1 VISCHNW
8 KLTASLAGQFRAGRE
23 KEIDPIAGLKVGW
36 DHTQTEI
43 GIIAMK
49 TGIFREE
56 LPGERK
62 SIINLLMTG
71 YLVVVSI
78 LGYMAF
84 YLSIQMG
91 QIDRV
96 IHQMQPASMT
106 ADEIN
111 VIKERLS
118 MTTNRLSNES
128 KWIAILGVAFSIIG
142 GIYTYNLVIRP
153 LRKLVTYAET
163 GEGELPEIKTNNE
176 IKQLMTAITGGST
189 ESPEKQNTA
198 NS

>member
-1 VISCHNW
+1 
-8 KLTASLAGQFRAGRE
+8 
-23 KEIDPIAGLKVGW
+23 
-36 DHTQTEI
+36 
-43 GIIAMK
+43 MK
-49 TGIFREE
+49 TGIFRDE

-62 SIINLLMTG
+62 SIVNLLLTG

-96 IHQMQPASMT
+96 INQMQPASMT
-106 ADEIN
+106 VDEIN
-111 VIKERLS
+111 VIKARLT

-128 KWIAILGVAFSIIG
+128 KWIAILGGLFSVIG

-163 GEGELPEIKTNNE
+163 GEGELPEIKVNNE
-176 IKQLMTAITGGST
+176 IKQLMTAITEGPTS
-189 ESPEKQNTA
+189 SPEKQDTG

>member
-1 VISCHNW
+1 
-8 KLTASLAGQFRAGRE
+8 
-23 KEIDPIAGLKVGW
+23 
-36 DHTQTEI
+36 
-43 GIIAMK
+43 MK
-49 TGIFREE
+49 TGIFRDE

-96 IHQMQPASMT
+96 IHKMQPASMT
-106 ADEIN
+106 VDEIN

-118 MTTNRLSNES
+118 MTTHRLSNEA
-128 KWIAILGVAFSIIG
+128 KWIAILGGLFSVIG
-142 GIYTYNLVIRP
+142 GLYTYNLVIRP

-176 IKQLMTAITGGST
+176 IKQLMTAITGGPAPT
-189 ESPEKQNTA
+189 PEKQNTA

>member
-1 VISCHNW
+1 
-8 KLTASLAGQFRAGRE
+8 
-23 KEIDPIAGLKVGW
+23 
-36 DHTQTEI
+36 
-43 GIIAMK
+43 MK
-49 TGIFREE
+49 TGIFRDE

-71 YLVVVSI
+71 YLVVISI

-96 IHQMQPASMT
+96 IHEMQPASMT

-111 VIKERLS
+111 VIKARLS
-118 MTTNRLSNES
+118 MSANRLGNES
-128 KWIAILGVAFSIIG
+128 KWIAILGGLFAVIG

-163 GEGELPEIKTNNE
+163 GEGELPEIKVNNE
-176 IKQLMTAITGGST
+176 IKQLMTAITEGPT
-189 ESPEKQNTA
+189 PSPEKQDTA
-198 NS
+198 IS

>member
-1 VISCHNW
+1 
-8 KLTASLAGQFRAGRE
+8 
-23 KEIDPIAGLKVGW
+23 
-36 DHTQTEI
+36 
-43 GIIAMK
+43 MK
-49 TGIFREE
+49 TGIFRDE

-71 YLVVVSI
+71 YLVVISI

-96 IHQMQPASMT
+96 IHEMQPASMT

-111 VIKERLS
+111 VIKARLS
-118 MTTNRLSNES
+118 MSANRLSNES
-128 KWIAILGVAFSIIG
+128 KWIAILGGLFAVIG

-163 GEGELPEIKTNNE
+163 GEGELPEIKVNNE
-176 IKQLMTAITGGST
+176 IKQLMTAITEGPT
-189 ESPEKQNTA
+189 EPSEKQDTA

>member
-1 VISCHNW
+1 
-8 KLTASLAGQFRAGRE
+8 
-23 KEIDPIAGLKVGW
+23 
-36 DHTQTEI
+36 
-43 GIIAMK
+43 MK
-49 TGIFREE
+49 TGIFRDE

-62 SIINLLMTG
+62 SIVNLLLTG

-106 ADEIN
+106 VEEIN
-111 VIKERLS
+111 VIKERLT

-128 KWIAILGVAFSIIG
+128 KWIAILGGLFSVIG

-153 LRKLVTYAET
+153 LRKLVTYVET
-163 GEGELPEIKTNNE
+163 GEGELPEIKVNNE
-176 IKQLMTAITGGST
+176 IKQLMTAITEGPAL
-189 ESPEKQNTA
+189 SPEKQNTD

>member
-1 VISCHNW
+1 
-8 KLTASLAGQFRAGRE
+8 
-23 KEIDPIAGLKVGW
+23 
-36 DHTQTEI
+36 
-43 GIIAMK
+43 MK
-49 TGIFREE
+49 TGIFRDE

-71 YLVVVSI
+71 YLVVISI

-84 YLSIQMG
+84 YLHIQMG

-96 IHQMQPASMT
+96 IHEMQPASMT

-118 MTTNRLSNES
+118 MSTNRLSNEA
-128 KWIAILGVAFSIIG
+128 KWIAILGIAFSLIG
-142 GIYTYNLVIRP
+142 GLYTYNLVIRP

-163 GEGELPEIKTNNE
+163 GEGELPEIKNNNE
-176 IKQLMTAITGGST
+176 IKQLMTAITGGPA
-189 ESPEKQNTA
+189 EPPEEQNTA
-198 NS
+198 SS

>member
-1 VISCHNW
+1 
-8 KLTASLAGQFRAGRE
+8 
-23 KEIDPIAGLKVGW
+23 
-36 DHTQTEI
+36 
-43 GIIAMK
+43 MK
-49 TGIFREE
+49 TGIFRDE

-71 YLVVVSI
+71 YLVVISI

-118 MTTNRLSNES
+118 MTTNRLSNEA
-128 KWIAILGVAFSIIG
+128 KWIAILGGLFAVIG

-163 GEGELPEIKTNNE
+163 GEGELPEIKVNNE
-176 IKQLMTAITGGST
+176 IKQLMTAITDKT
-189 ESPEKQNTA
+189 PQPQESQNTT

>member
-1 VISCHNW
+1 
-8 KLTASLAGQFRAGRE
+8 
-23 KEIDPIAGLKVGW
+23 
-36 DHTQTEI
+36 
-43 GIIAMK
+43 MK
-49 TGIFREE
+49 TGIFRDE

-71 YLVVVSI
+71 YLVVISI

-118 MTTNRLSNES
+118 MTTNRLSNEA
-128 KWIAILGVAFSIIG
+128 KWIAILGGLFAVIG

-163 GEGELPEIKTNNE
+163 GEGELPEIKVNNE
-176 IKQLMTAITGGST
+176 IKQLMTAITGH
-189 ESPEKQNTA
+189 A
-198 NS
+198 NPPRDNQSAGNS

>member
-1 VISCHNW
+1 
-8 KLTASLAGQFRAGRE
+8 
-23 KEIDPIAGLKVGW
+23 
-36 DHTQTEI
+36 
-43 GIIAMK
+43 MK
-49 TGIFREE
+49 TGIFRDE

-71 YLVVVSI
+71 YLVVISI

-118 MTTNRLSNES
+118 MSANRLSNES
-128 KWIAILGVAFSIIG
+128 KWIAILGVVFSIIG
-142 GIYTYNLVIRP
+142 GFYTYNLVIRP

-163 GEGELPEIKTNNE
+163 GEGELPEIKNNNE
-176 IKQLMTAITGGST
+176 IKQLMTAITGGS
-189 ESPEKQNTA
+189 EEPSEEQNTA
-198 NS
+198 SS

>member
-1 VISCHNW
+1 
-8 KLTASLAGQFRAGRE
+8 
-23 KEIDPIAGLKVGW
+23 
-36 DHTQTEI
+36 
-43 GIIAMK
+43 MK
-49 TGIFREE
+49 TGIFRDE

-62 SIINLLMTG
+62 SIVNLLLTG

-96 IHQMQPASMT
+96 INQMQPASMT
-106 ADEIN
+106 VDEIN
-111 VIKERLS
+111 VIKARLT

-128 KWIAILGVAFSIIG
+128 KWIAILGGLFSVIG

-163 GEGELPEIKTNNE
+163 GEGELPEIKVNNE
-176 IKQLMTAITGGST
+176 IKQLMTAITEGPT
-189 ESPEKQNTA
+189 PAPEKQDTT

>member
-1 VISCHNW
+1 
-8 KLTASLAGQFRAGRE
+8 
-23 KEIDPIAGLKVGW
+23 
-36 DHTQTEI
+36 
-43 GIIAMK
+43 MK
-49 TGIFREE
+49 TGIFRDE

-71 YLVVVSI
+71 YLVVISI

-96 IHQMQPASMT
+96 IHEMQPASMT

-111 VIKERLS
+111 VIKARLS
-118 MTTNRLSNES
+118 MSTNRLSNES
-128 KWIAILGVAFSIIG
+128 KWIAILGGLFSVIG

-163 GEGELPEIKTNNE
+163 GEGELPEIKVDNE
-176 IKQLMTAITGGST
+176 IKQLMTAITEGPAP
-189 ESPEKQNTA
+189 SPEKQDIA

>member
-1 VISCHNW
+1 
-8 KLTASLAGQFRAGRE
+8 
-23 KEIDPIAGLKVGW
+23 
-36 DHTQTEI
+36 
-43 GIIAMK
+43 MK
-49 TGIFREE
+49 TGIFRDE

-71 YLVVVSI
+71 YLVVISI

-84 YLSIQMG
+84 YLHIQMG

-96 IHQMQPASMT
+96 VHEMKPASMT

-111 VIKERLS
+111 VVKERLS
-118 MTTNRLSNES
+118 MSTNRLSNEA
-128 KWIAILGVAFSIIG
+128 KWIAILGIAFSLIG

-163 GEGELPEIKTNNE
+163 GEGELPEIKNNNE
-176 IKQLMTAITGGST
+176 IKQLMTAITGEPT
-189 ESPEKQNTA
+189 ESSEKQNP
-198 NS
+198 

>member
-1 VISCHNW
+1 
-8 KLTASLAGQFRAGRE
+8 
-23 KEIDPIAGLKVGW
+23 
-36 DHTQTEI
+36 
-43 GIIAMK
+43 MK
-49 TGIFREE
+49 TGIFRDE

-96 IHQMQPASMT
+96 IHEMQPASMT

-118 MTTNRLSNES
+118 MSANRLSNES

-142 GIYTYNLVIRP
+142 GLYTYNLVIRP

-176 IKQLMTAITGGST
+176 IKQLMTAITSDAT
-189 ESPEKQNTA
+189 ESSDNQNPT
-198 NS
+198 NT

>member
-1 VISCHNW
+1 
-8 KLTASLAGQFRAGRE
+8 
-23 KEIDPIAGLKVGW
+23 
-36 DHTQTEI
+36 
-43 GIIAMK
+43 MK
-49 TGIFREE
+49 TGIFRDE

-71 YLVVVSI
+71 YLVVISI

-91 QIDRV
+91 QINRV

-118 MTTNRLSNES
+118 MSANRLSNE
-128 KWIAILGVAFSIIG
+128 WIAILGVVFSIIG
-142 GIYTYNLVIRP
+142 GFYTYNLVIRP

-163 GEGELPEIKTNNE
+163 GEGELPEIKNNNE
-176 IKQLMTAITGGST
+176 IKQLMTAITGGS
-189 ESPEKQNTA
+189 EEPSEEQNTA
-198 NS
+198 SS

>member
-1 VISCHNW
+1 
-8 KLTASLAGQFRAGRE
+8 
-23 KEIDPIAGLKVGW
+23 
-36 DHTQTEI
+36 
-43 GIIAMK
+43 MK
-49 TGIFREE
+49 TGIFRDE

-71 YLVVVSI
+71 YLVVISI

-111 VIKERLS
+111 VIKARLS
-118 MTTNRLSNES
+118 MSTNRLSNES
-128 KWIAILGVAFSIIG
+128 KWIAILGGLFAVIG

-163 GEGELPEIKTNNE
+163 GEGELPEIKVNNE
-176 IKQLMTAITGGST
+176 IKQLMTAITEGPT
-189 ESPEKQNTA
+189 PSPEKQDT
-198 NS
+198 SIS

>member
-1 VISCHNW
+1 
-8 KLTASLAGQFRAGRE
+8 
-23 KEIDPIAGLKVGW
+23 
-36 DHTQTEI
+36 
-43 GIIAMK
+43 MK
-49 TGIFREE
+49 TGIFRDE

-71 YLVVVSI
+71 YLVVISI

-96 IHQMQPASMT
+96 IHEMQPASMT

-111 VIKERLS
+111 VIKARLS
-118 MTTNRLSNES
+118 MSANRLSNES
-128 KWIAILGVAFSIIG
+128 KWIAILGGLFAVIG

-163 GEGELPEIKTNNE
+163 GKGELPEIKVNNE
-176 IKQLMTAITGGST
+176 IKQLMTAITEGPAP
-189 ESPEKQNTA
+189 SPERQDTA
-198 NS
+198 NP

>member
-1 VISCHNW
+1 LLRALPGQCH
-8 KLTASLAGQFRAGRE
+8 AGRRE
-23 KEIDPIAGLKVGW
+23 KEIDLIAGLTVVW
-36 DHTQTEI
+36 NHTQIEI
-43 GIIAMK
+43 GILAMK
-49 TGIFREE
+49 TGIFRDE

-96 IHQMQPASMT
+96 IQQMQPASMT

-128 KWIAILGVAFSIIG
+128 KWIAILGGLFAIIG

-153 LRKLVTYAET
+153 LRKLVAYAET
-163 GEGELPEIKTNNE
+163 GEGELPEIKVNNE
-176 IKQLMTAITGGST
+176 IKQLMTAITGGPT
-189 ESPEKQNTA
+189 PSPEKQNTA